1 MVQLSRADP
10 LARTRIKGA
19 SDSSDSAFY
28 SVSFVI
34 FCTFSSPINSGRNFP
49 FCRNVAAKA
58 ANDSHGVNILFV
70 KILPKRAKC
79 TPIPSPV
86 QKRQCKY
93 IEILVVI
100 LWV

>member
-49 FCRNVAAKA
+49 FCRNIAAKA
-58 ANDSHGVNILFV
+58 AKDSHGVNILFV
-70 KILPKRAKC
+70 KILPKMPKNSFPLFCRNVAEKSEKL
-79 TPIPSPV
+79 IPAV
-86 QKRQCKY
+86 
-93 IEILVVI
+93 L
-100 LWV
+100 